1 MSVRVENDLLQIKQ
15 IVIDMIKIT
24 THQYEDMLLSIQK
37 NDFELAQAVINMD
50 ETINRME
57 EAFIDVSLWKIA
69 KQQMVASDLRRA
81 VGFISIVREVERIA
95 DYAKNVCR
103 YFIKYTPSNKL
114 VHYLEELVAKVI
126 EMLSEVSKIFE
137 EEKIELAY
145 NMPKYDVELDRIFKK
160 ENNELIEKIRDVKTK
175 EEIKV
180 ITSTMQQLKYIERA
194 GLHIISITEL
204 LIFIIE
210 GRTYDLE
217 TPI

>member
-37 NDFELAQAVINMD
+37 NDFELAQAVIKMD

-103 YFIKYTPSNKL
+103 YFIKYMPSNKL